1 MLSEISQFA
10 EGHLGHGSS
19 YIRYL
24 ESSDSLTET
33 VDCRGR
39 DGALLF
45 NETESVLQNEKKS
58 GDGLWR
64 RSHSSV
70 RILNATDLYAW
81 NGQDGGSQLFP
92 SLFLVLT
99 SLVES
104 CRVEI
109 L

>member
-1 MLSEISQFA
+1 MGPYCLM
-10 EGHLGHGSS
+10 
-19 YIRYL
+19 R
-24 ESSDSLTET
+24 
-33 VDCRGR
+33 
-39 DGALLF
+39 
-45 NETESVLQNEKKS
+45 TESVLQNEKKS